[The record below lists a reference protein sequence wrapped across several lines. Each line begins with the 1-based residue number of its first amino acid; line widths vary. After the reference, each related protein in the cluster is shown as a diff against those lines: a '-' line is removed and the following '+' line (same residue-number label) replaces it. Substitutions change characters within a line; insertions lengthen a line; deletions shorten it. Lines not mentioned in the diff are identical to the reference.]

1 MLQLLLK
8 GISGEISRFNKEI
21 LICLLESRFVVVVVV
36 LVLWLLYIYIYIYNI
51 QICIQFY
58 NLQQLLTIFLIV

>member
-1 MLQLLLK
+1 MLQLLLE

-36 LVLWLLYIYIYIYNI
+36 LVLWLLYIYIYIIFKFVSSSTIYNN
-51 QICIQFY
+51 Y
-58 NLQQLLTIFLIV
+58 